1 MLTACDCHSGRLS
14 ALRRDQGG
22 TSSARAGTTL
32 TLFSPLERIGMDKM
46 GWLADRRT
54 RRLAWLGGVFLT
66 VTAVVAVFAVV
77 VQPTSD
83 SRHPASTRPPDRAT
97 ARSSPVRS
105 PVRPVSSP
113 PATWQVESPIADLST
128 PLPGMPPV
136 TDPANIYA
144 DAGANML
151 SPAVRGVP
159 YRIYVPNSG
168 GSTVTVID
176 PATYRVIGTYQ
187 TGLNPQH
194 VVPAYDMRTLYVT
207 NDLGNSL
214 TPINP
219 WTGRPGRN
227 ITVDDPYNMYFT
239 PDGRYAIVVA
249 EARQDLDFRDPHTF
263 ALEHRIHVDCAGV
276 DHIDFA
282 ATGAYLIATCE
293 YAGRLVRIDLHT
305 LTVAG
310 YLTLPGSAPQDI
322 KLDPAGRIFYV
333 ADKNHAGVWLID
345 AATFKVTGFIPTGP
359 DAHGLYPSR
368 DARYLYVTNRGNGT
382 ITLISFATRKIVTT
396 WRIPGGGS
404 PDMGNLSPDG
414 KVFWVSGR
422 YNNVVYAISTANGHL
437 LAKIPVG
444 SQPHGLC
451 VWPQPGRYSLGH
463 TGITR

>member
-1 MLTACDCHSGRLS
+1 MDN
-14 ALRRDQGG
+14 
-22 TSSARAGTTL
+22 AGQPA
-32 TLFSPLERIGMDKM
+32 SRQI
-46 GWLADRRT
+46 RQ
-54 RRLAWLGGVFLT
+54 LAWFGGVALT
-66 VTAVVAVFAVV
+66 VTAAIVVYAMAFGSAS
-77 VQPTSD
+77 PKPGTGSAPARA
-83 SRHPASTRPPDRAT
+83 SHPAAASSS
-97 ARSSPVRS
+97 RSAAQA
-105 PVRPVSSP
+105 SSP
-113 PATWQVESPIADLST
+113 PATWPVASPVSDLSV

-144 DAGANML
+144 AAGPDML
-151 SPAVRGVP
+151 SPAVQGVP

-176 PATYRVIGTYQ
+176 PATYKVLWSYQ

-194 VVPAYDMRTLYVT
+194 VVPAYDMRTLYVA

-219 WTGRPGRN
+219 MTGRPAGPN
-227 ITVDDPYNMYFT
+227 IAVDDPYNMYFT
-239 PDGRYAIVVA
+239 PDGQYAIVVA

-263 ALEHRIHVDCAGV
+263 ALEHRIHVNCAGV
-276 DHIDFA
+276 DHIEFA
-282 ATGAYLIATCE
+282 ASGAYLIATCE
-293 YAGRLVRIDLHT
+293 VAGRLVRIDLHT
-305 LTVAG
+305 LRVAG
-310 YLTLPGSAPQDI
+310 YLDLPGSSPQDI
-322 KLDPAGRIFYV
+322 KLDPAGRTFYV

-345 AATFKVTGFIPTGP
+345 AGTFRPERFIPTGP

-368 DARYLYVTNRGNGT
+368 DARYLYVTNRGNGS
-382 ITLISFATRKIVTT
+382 ITVINFATQKVATT

-404 PDMGNLSPDG
+404 PDMGGVSPDG
-414 KVFWVSGR
+414 TVLWLSGR
-422 YNNVVYAISTANGHL
+422 YNSVVYAISTVDGHL

>member
-1 MLTACDCHSGRLS
+1 MGK
-14 ALRRDQGG
+14 
-22 TSSARAGTTL
+22 AGWPT
-32 TLFSPLERIGMDKM
+32 
-46 GWLADRRT
+46 DRRV
-54 RRLAWLGGVFLT
+54 RRLTWFGCLLVAVA
-66 VTAVVAVFAVV
+66 AVVAVFAVIF
-77 VQPTSD
+77 
-83 SRHPASTRPPDRAT
+83 HPASHTDASAPARAT
-97 ARSSPVRS
+97 HPASERAMPGRSASYPPV
-105 PVRPVSSP
+105 
-113 PATWQVESPIADLST
+113 TWQVAGPVADLSV
-128 PLPGMPPV
+128 PLAGMPPV
-136 TDPANIYA
+136 ADPANIYA
-144 DAGANML
+144 DAGPDMF

-159 YRIYVPNSG
+159 YRIYVPDSG

-176 PATYRVIGTYQ
+176 PATHRVIGTYQ
-187 TGLNPQH
+187 SGLNPQH
-194 VVPAYDMRTLYVT
+194 VVPGYDLRTLYVT
-207 NDLGNSL
+207 NNQANSL

-219 WTGRPGRN
+219 RTGRPAGPN
-227 ITVDDPYNMYFT
+227 IGVDDPYNMYFT

-249 EARQDLDFRDPHTF
+249 EARQNLDFRDPHTF
-263 ALEHRIHVDCAGV
+263 ALRHRIHVTCAGV

-293 YAGRLVRIDLHT
+293 FAGRLVRVDLHN
-305 LTVAG
+305 LSVVG
-310 YLTLPGSAPQDI
+310 YLNLPGAAPQDI

-422 YNNVVYAISTANGHL
+422 YDNVVYGISTANGHL
-437 LAKIPVG
+437 LARIPVG
-444 SQPHGLC
+444 PQPHGLC

>member
-1 MLTACDCHSGRLS
+1 MVKA
-14 ALRRDQGG
+14 
-22 TSSARAGTTL
+22 
-32 TLFSPLERIGMDKM
+32 
-46 GWLADRRT
+46 GWLADPRA
-54 RRLAWLGGVFLT
+54 RRLVWFGGVS
-66 VTAVVAVFAVV
+66 VAVVAVVALAAVIF
-77 VQPTSD
+77 
-83 SRHPASTRPPDRAT
+83 RPASHSAAPAPTQASQSSAVRV
-97 ARSSPVRS
+97 SPVRS
-105 PVRPVSSP
+105 ASSP
-113 PATWQVESPIADLST
+113 APSPAATWPVAGPIADLSV

-136 TDPANIYA
+136 ANPANIYA

-168 GSTVTVID
+168 GSTVTVIN
-176 PATYRVIGTYQ
+176 PATLRVIATYQ

-194 VVPAYDMRTLYVT
+194 VVPGYGLGILYVT

-219 WTGRPGRN
+219 RTGRPAGPN
-227 ITVDDPYNMYFT
+227 IAVDDPYNMYYT

-249 EARQDLDFRDPHTF
+249 EGRENLDFRDPRTF
-263 ALEHRIHVDCAGV
+263 ALRHRIHVNCAGV

-282 ATGAYLIATCE
+282 ANGAYLIASCE
-293 YAGRLVRIDLHT
+293 FAGRLVRIDLHT

-310 YLTLPGSAPQDI
+310 YLNLPGAAPQDI
-322 KLDPAGRIFYV
+322 KLDPAGHIFYV
-333 ADKNHAGVWLID
+333 ADKNHGGVWLID
-345 AATFKVTGFIPTGP
+345 AATFRLAGFIPTGP

-368 DARYLYVTNRGNGT
+368 NARLLYVTNRGNGT
-382 ITLISFATRKIVTT
+382 ITVISFATRKIVTT
-396 WRIPGGGS
+396 WHIPGGGS

-422 YNNVVYAISTANGHL
+422 YNNVVYAIATATGHL

-444 SQPHGLC
+444 LQPHGLC

>member
-1 MLTACDCHSGRLS
+1 MGK
-14 ALRRDQGG
+14 
-22 TSSARAGTTL
+22 AGWPT
-32 TLFSPLERIGMDKM
+32 
-46 GWLADRRT
+46 DRRV
-54 RRLAWLGGVFLT
+54 RRLIWFGCLLVAVA
-66 VTAVVAVFAVV
+66 AVVAVFAVIFY
-77 VQPTSD
+77 PASHTDASAPA
-83 SRHPASTRPPDRAT
+83 RATHPAQERAT
-97 ARSSPVRS
+97 PGRSV
-105 PVRPVSSP
+105 SP
-113 PATWQVESPIADLST
+113 PPVTWQVTGPVADLSV
-128 PLPGMPPV
+128 PLAGMPPV
-136 TDPANIYA
+136 ADPANIYA
-144 DAGANML
+144 DAGPDMF
-151 SPAVRGVP
+151 SPAVRGIP
-159 YRIYVPNSG
+159 YRIYVPDSG

-176 PATYRVIGTYQ
+176 PATRRVIATYQ
-187 TGLNPQH
+187 SGLNPQH
-194 VVPAYDMRTLYVT
+194 VVPAYDLRTLYAT
-207 NDLGNSL
+207 NNQANSL

-219 WTGRPGRN
+219 RTGRPAGPN
-227 ITVDDPYNMYFT
+227 IGVDDPYNMYFT

-249 EARQDLDFRDPHTF
+249 EARENLDFRDPHTF
-263 ALEHRIHVDCAGV
+263 ALRHRIHVNCAGV

-293 YAGRLVRIDLHT
+293 FAGRLVRVDLHT
-305 LTVAG
+305 LSVAG
-310 YLTLPGSAPQDI
+310 YLNLPGAAPQDI

-333 ADKNHAGVWLID
+333 ADKNHAGVWLIN

-422 YNNVVYAISTANGHL
+422 YDNVVYGISTANGHL
-437 LAKIPVG
+437 LARIPVG
-444 SQPHGLC
+444 PQPHGLC

>member
-1 MLTACDCHSGRLS
+1 MGDTGR
-14 ALRRDQGG
+14 
-22 TSSARAGTTL
+22 
-32 TLFSPLERIGMDKM
+32 P
-46 GWLADRRT
+46 ADRQV
-54 RRLAWLGGVFLT
+54 RRLAWFGGLALT
-66 VTAVVAVFAVV
+66 ITAAVAVYAVALRPAAPRAGTGSASARASHPAAAPASQARSASRA
-77 VQPTSD
+77 QPTPQ
-83 SRHPASTRPPDRAT
+83 PA
-97 ARSSPVRS
+97 
-105 PVRPVSSP
+105 
-113 PATWQVESPIADLST
+113 ATWPVASAVADLSV
-128 PLPGMPPV
+128 PLAGMPPV

-144 DAGANML
+144 AAGPDML

-159 YRIYVPNSG
+159 YRIYVPDSG
-168 GSTVTVID
+168 GSAVTVID
-176 PATYRVIGTYQ
+176 PASYRVIGSYQ

-219 WTGRPGRN
+219 RTGRPAGPD
-227 ITVDDPYNMYFT
+227 IAVDDPYNLYFT

-249 EARQDLDFRDPHTF
+249 EARQNLDFRDPRTF
-263 ALEHRIHVDCAGV
+263 ALEHRVRVDCAGV

-282 ATGAYLIATCE
+282 ASGAYLIATCE
-293 YAGRLVRIDLHT
+293 FAGRLVRVDLHT

-310 YLTLPGSAPQDI
+310 YLDLPGSSPQDI
-322 KLDPAGRIFYV
+322 KVDPAGHTFYV

-345 AATFKVTGFIPTGP
+345 AATFRPEGFIPTGP

-368 DARYLYVTNRGNGT
+368 DARYLYVTNRGNGS
-382 ITLISFATRKIVTT
+382 ITVISFATKKVAAT
-396 WRIPGGGS
+396 WWIPGGGS
-404 PDMGNLSPDG
+404 PDMGGVSPDG
-414 KVFWVSGR
+414 TVLWLSGR
-422 YNNVVYAISTANGHL
+422 YDNVVYAISAVTGRL

>member
-1 MLTACDCHSGRLS
+1 MGK
-14 ALRRDQGG
+14 
-22 TSSARAGTTL
+22 AGWPT
-32 TLFSPLERIGMDKM
+32 
-46 GWLADRRT
+46 DRRV
-54 RRLAWLGGVFLT
+54 RRLTWFGCLLVAVA
-66 VTAVVAVFAVV
+66 AVVAVFAVIF
-77 VQPTSD
+77 
-83 SRHPASTRPPDRAT
+83 HPASHTDASAPARAT
-97 ARSSPVRS
+97 HPASERAMPGRSASYPPV
-105 PVRPVSSP
+105 
-113 PATWQVESPIADLST
+113 TWQVAGPVADLSV
-128 PLPGMPPV
+128 PLAGMPPV
-136 TDPANIYA
+136 ADPANIYA
-144 DAGANML
+144 DAGPDMF

-159 YRIYVPNSG
+159 YRIYVPDSG

-187 TGLNPQH
+187 SGLNPQH
-194 VVPAYDMRTLYVT
+194 VVPGYDLRTLYVT
-207 NDLGNSL
+207 NNQANSL

-219 WTGRPGRN
+219 RTGRPAGPD
-227 ITVDDPYNMYFT
+227 IGVDDPYNMYFT

-249 EARQDLDFRDPHTF
+249 EARQNLDFRDPHTF
-263 ALEHRIHVDCAGV
+263 ALRHRIHVTCAGV

-293 YAGRLVRIDLHT
+293 FAGRLVRVDLHN
-305 LTVAG
+305 LSVAG
-310 YLTLPGSAPQDI
+310 YLNLPGAAPQDI

-422 YNNVVYAISTANGHL
+422 YDNVVYGISTANGHL
-437 LAKIPVG
+437 LARIPVG
-444 SQPHGLC
+444 PQPHGLC

>member
-1 MLTACDCHSGRLS
+1 MGKASRPTGR
-14 ALRRDQGG
+14 QV
-22 TSSARAGTTL
+22 
-32 TLFSPLERIGMDKM
+32 
-46 GWLADRRT
+46 
-54 RRLAWLGGVFLT
+54 RRLTRLGYVLVAIAT
-66 VTAVVAVFAVV
+66 VVVVFAVIFR
-77 VQPTSD
+77 PTP
-83 SRHPASTRPPDRAT
+83 HPRA
-97 ARSSPVRS
+97 
-105 PVRPVSSP
+105 SP
-113 PATWQVESPIADLST
+113 PARTPHPSSVRVSPARSASSTAVTWPVAGPVADLSV

-136 TDPANIYA
+136 PDPANIYA
-144 DAGANML
+144 DAGAGML

-159 YRIYVPNSG
+159 YRIYVPDSG
-168 GSTVTVID
+168 GSTVTVIN
-176 PATYRVIGTYQ
+176 PATLRVIGTYH

-194 VVPAYDMRTLYVT
+194 VVPGYDLRTLYVT

-214 TPINP
+214 TPVNP
-219 WTGRPGRN
+219 RTGRPGRN
-227 ITVDDPYNMYFT
+227 IAVDDPYNMYFT

-249 EARQDLDFRDPHTF
+249 EARQNLDFRDPHTF
-263 ALEHRIHVDCAGV
+263 ALRHRIHVNCAGV

-293 YAGRLVRIDLHT
+293 FGGRLVRIDLHT

-310 YLTLPGSAPQDI
+310 YLNLPGSAPQDI

-333 ADKNHAGVWLID
+333 ADKNHGGVWLVN
-345 AATFKVTGFIPTGP
+345 AATFRLAGFIPTGP

-368 DARYLYVTNRGNGT
+368 DARLLYVTNRGNGS
-382 ITLISFATRKIVTT
+382 ITVISFATSKIVTT

-414 KVFWVSGR
+414 TVFWVSGR
-422 YNNVVYAISTANGHL
+422 YNNVVYAIATATGHL

-444 SQPHGLC
+444 LQPHGLC

>member
-1 MLTACDCHSGRLS
+1 MGKV
-14 ALRRDQGG
+14 GWP
-22 TSSARAGTTL
+22 AGQ
-32 TLFSPLERIGMDKM
+32 
-46 GWLADRRT
+46 RT
-54 RRLAWLGGVFLT
+54 RRTVWFGGVCL
-66 VTAVVAVFAVV
+66 AVVAVIAACVV
-77 VQPTSD
+77 IFWPTS
-83 SRHPASTRPPDRAT
+83 HPAVPAPTRTDH
-97 ARSSPVRS
+97 SSAGHDAPVRS
-105 PVRPVSSP
+105 ASSAAEIWRVASPV
-113 PATWQVESPIADLST
+113 ADLSE

-136 TDPANIYA
+136 PNPANIYA
-144 DAGANML
+144 DAEANML

-159 YRIYVPNSG
+159 YRIYVPDSG
-168 GSTVTVID
+168 GSTVTVIN
-176 PATYRVIGTYQ
+176 PATYKVIGTYQ

-207 NDLGNSL
+207 NDLANSL

-219 WTGRPGRN
+219 RTGQRAGPN
-227 ITVDDPYNMYFT
+227 IAVDDPYNMYFS

-249 EARQDLDFRDPHTF
+249 ESRQDLDFRDPHTF
-263 ALEHRIHVDCAGV
+263 ALEHRIHVACAGV

-293 YAGRLVRIDLHT
+293 FGGRLVRVDLHT
-305 LTVAG
+305 LNVVD
-310 YLTLPGSAPQDI
+310 YLNLPGSAPQDI
-322 KLDPAGRIFYV
+322 KLDPAGRTFYV

-345 AATFKVTGFIPTGP
+345 AATFRVAGFLPTGP

-368 DARYLYVTNRGNGT
+368 DARFLYATNRGNGT
-382 ITLISFATRKIVTT
+382 ITVISFATRKIATT

-422 YNNVVYAISTANGHL
+422 YDNVVYAVDTATGHL

-444 SQPHGLC
+444 VQPHGLC